1 MRFLDIMLLEA
12 DARIQH
18 AEDIIFWEGSKG
30 AMRVINSLKSL
41 EQSGHK
47 DVTIKWDGSPAIIFG
62 RDTNGNFVLTDK
74 SGFSAKGYNGKVTS
88 ADDLESMLAQRSG
101 GQARNR
107 PGFDEFAGNMRD
119 LFNQLSISVP
129 EDHRGYFK
137 GDMLYFQTPPVQDKN
152 YVFTPNIVTYAVD
165 VNSDLGRRVGI
176 SNAGVVLHREMDEE
190 GNESALENAD
200 KLTGSHVLFVP
211 PISVE
216 KPASKVSPLLD
227 KLEGVVKS
235 NSAQIDLL
243 LDQQQLTQMKLKNL
257 PDILYRYVN
266 SKVDTGLDKIGAD
279 FVPWL
284 EASNVSDIK
293 KGKIKQ
299 YIVDHKQGWTALWK
313 TFSAVMMVKDNIISQ
328 FDGHDSAVDQ
338 YIQGQSGGEGYVLAH
353 PDGDIKLVPRATF
366 SAANRAV
373 ER

>member
-41 EQSGHK
+41 EKSGHK
-47 DVTIKWDGSPAIIFG
+47 DVTIKWDGSPAVIFG

-107 PGFDEFAGNMRD
+107 PGFDEYVGNMRD

-190 GNESALENAD
+190 GNESALENVD

-211 PISVE
+211 PITVE

-266 SKVDTGLDKIGAD
+266 SKVDTGLDKIGVD
-279 FVPWL
+279 FVQWL

-299 YIVDHKQGWTALWK
+299 YIIDHKQGWTALWK